1 MVFQLREAGMLL
13 RGVPDTI
20 EEGSEV
26 EEEAEV
32 GVAGDIAEDIVVD
45 TVVMAPLVVALAE
58 HQEQQKRGVTTN
70 RMISLRRDPEEVDEE
85 VDVVVV
91 VAADTAE
98 TTVNVN
104 AVSQVMTTHH
114 KMTKSVIE
122 IVTMETIGH
131 LEDSAK
137 GRDAH
142 HAALMMRIAET
153 IAIGEMI
160 GTAETTEIEEMT
172 VSVEMIDVVMI
183 GEEVVDMIVKGV
195 MIVVMMEIVVK
206 TVVRI
211 GIRIMTRGVV
221 HSPRGD
227 SDSAR
232 ETSGRAKE
240 REEMIEPSLMVST
253 MQVTGDRSRFQTMQV
268 TEGSRS
274 R

>member
-1 MVFQLREAGMLL
+1 LREAGMLL
-13 RGVPDTI
+13 KGVPDTI
-20 EEGSEV
+20 EEDSEV

-32 GVAGDIAEDIVVD
+32 GVAGDIAEGIVVD

-58 HQEQQKRGVTTN
+58 HQVQQKRGVTTN
-70 RMISLRRDPEEVDEE
+70 RMISLRREEEVDEE

-91 VAADTAE
+91 VAADTVE

-122 IVTMETIGH
+122 IATMEETGH

-153 IAIGEMI
+153 IAIGEMTGI
-160 GTAETTEIEEMT
+160 AETIEIEEMT

-195 MIVVMMEIVVK
+195 MIVVMMEIVVT

-232 ETSGRAKE
+232 EISGRAKE
-240 REEMIEPSLMVST
+240 REEMSEPSLMVST

>member
-1 MVFQLREAGMLL
+1 
-13 RGVPDTI
+13 
-20 EEGSEV
+20 
-26 EEEAEV
+26 
-32 GVAGDIAEDIVVD
+32 
-45 TVVMAPLVVALAE
+45 
-58 HQEQQKRGVTTN
+58 
-70 RMISLRRDPEEVDEE
+70 MISLRRDPEEVDEE

-91 VAADTAE
+91 VAADTVE

-104 AVSQVMTTHH
+104 AVSQVMTTHL

-122 IVTMETIGH
+122 IATMETTGH

-153 IAIGEMI
+153 
-160 GTAETTEIEEMT
+160 TAIEEMT
-172 VSVEMIDVVMI
+172 GSVEMIDAVMI

-195 MIVVMMEIVVK
+195 MIVVRM
-206 TVVRI
+206 

-232 ETSGRAKE
+232 ETNGRAKE
-240 REEMIEPSLMVST
+240 REEMSEPSLMVST

-274 R
+274 RFQTMQVTEGS

>member
-1 MVFQLREAGMLL
+1 MG
-13 RGVPDTI
+13 
-20 EEGSEV
+20 EE
-26 EEEAEV
+26 
-32 GVAGDIAEDIVVD
+32 
-45 TVVMAPLVVALAE
+45 T
-58 HQEQQKRGVTTN
+58 
-70 RMISLRRDPEEVDEE
+70 
-85 VDVVVV
+85 
-91 VAADTAE
+91 
-98 TTVNVN
+98 
-104 AVSQVMTTHH
+104 
-114 KMTKSVIE
+114 
-122 IVTMETIGH
+122 GH

-153 IAIGEMI
+153 IVIGEMT

-195 MIVVMMEIVVK
+195 MIVVMMEIVVT
-206 TVVRI
+206 TVVKI

-232 ETSGRAKE
+232 ETSDRVKE
-240 REEMIEPSLMVST
+240 REEMSEPSLMVST

>member
-1 MVFQLREAGMLL
+1 
-13 RGVPDTI
+13 
-20 EEGSEV
+20 
-26 EEEAEV
+26 
-32 GVAGDIAEDIVVD
+32 
-45 TVVMAPLVVALAE
+45 
-58 HQEQQKRGVTTN
+58 
-70 RMISLRRDPEEVDEE
+70 MISLRRDPEEVDEE

-91 VAADTAE
+91 VAADTVE

-104 AVSQVMTTHH
+104 AVSQVMTTHL

-122 IVTMETIGH
+122 IATMETTGH

-153 IAIGEMI
+153 TVIGEMT

-172 VSVEMIDVVMI
+172 VSVEMID
-183 GEEVVDMIVKGV
+183 
-195 MIVVMMEIVVK
+195 
-206 TVVRI
+206 VVRI

-232 ETSGRAKE
+232 ETSDRAKE
-240 REEMIEPSLMVST
+240 KEEMSEPSLMVST

>member
-1 MVFQLREAGMLL
+1 MSLDRMVLQLREAGMLL
-13 RGVPDTI
+13 KGVPDTI

-32 GVAGDIAEDIVVD
+32 GVAGDIAEGIVVD

-58 HQEQQKRGVTTN
+58 HQVQQKRGVTTN

-91 VAADTAE
+91 VAADTVE

-104 AVSQVMTTHH
+104 VVSRVMTTHH

-122 IVTMETIGH
+122 IATMEETGH

-153 IAIGEMI
+153 IAIGEMT
-160 GTAETTEIEEMT
+160 GTAEMTE
-172 VSVEMIDVVMI
+172 VVMI

-195 MIVVMMEIVVK
+195 MIVVMMEIVVT

-232 ETSGRAKE
+232 ETSDRAKE
-240 REEMIEPSLMVST
+240 REEMSEPSLMVST

>member
-1 MVFQLREAGMLL
+1 MLL

-32 GVAGDIAEDIVVD
+32 GVAGDIAEGIVVD

-58 HQEQQKRGVTTN
+58 HQERQKRGVTTN

-91 VAADTAE
+91 VAADTVE

-122 IVTMETIGH
+122 IATMETTGH

-137 GRDAH
+137 DRDAR

-153 IAIGEMI
+153 IAIGEMT

-183 GEEVVDMIVKGV
+183 GEEVVDMIVRGV
-195 MIVVMMEIVVK
+195 MIVVMMEIVVT

-240 REEMIEPSLMVST
+240 REEMSEPSLMVST

>member
-1 MVFQLREAGMLL
+1 
-13 RGVPDTI
+13 
-20 EEGSEV
+20 
-26 EEEAEV
+26 
-32 GVAGDIAEDIVVD
+32 
-45 TVVMAPLVVALAE
+45 
-58 HQEQQKRGVTTN
+58 
-70 RMISLRRDPEEVDEE
+70 MISLRRDPEEVDEE

-91 VAADTAE
+91 VAADIVE

-122 IVTMETIGH
+122 IATMETTGH

-153 IAIGEMI
+153 I
-160 GTAETTEIEEMT
+160 EIEEMT
-172 VSVEMIDVVMI
+172 VSVEMIDAVMI

-195 MIVVMMEIVVK
+195 MIVVMMEIVVT

-211 GIRIMTRGVV
+211 GIKIMTRGVV

-240 REEMIEPSLMVST
+240 REEMSEPSLMVST

-268 TEGSRS
+268 TGDRS
-274 R
+274 RFQ